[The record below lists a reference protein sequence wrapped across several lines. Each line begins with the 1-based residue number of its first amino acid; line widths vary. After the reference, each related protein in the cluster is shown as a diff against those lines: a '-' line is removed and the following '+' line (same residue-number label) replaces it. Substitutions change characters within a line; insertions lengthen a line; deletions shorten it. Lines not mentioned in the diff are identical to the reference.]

1 MRLPERTHDP
11 MIASRAFT
19 LLEVA
24 LAMGLL
30 FGMVFILLQITTTN
44 LRIAKALQR
53 TTVDA
58 GSLAAEISLTNQLVE
73 GSESGDFGDLHPGFN
88 WLREITM
95 VGTNGLFE
103 VRFEVYREREPNPE
117 SELVVLLYRP
127 ESAQRAGGGTM
138 RPGGSR

>member
-1 MRLPERTHDP
+1 MRLPQVTRYAV
-11 MIASRAFT
+11 ASRAFT

-53 TTVDA
+53 TTIDA
-58 GSLAAEISLTNQLVE
+58 SSLAAEISLTNQLVE
-73 GSESGDFGDLHPGFN
+73 GSESGDFGDLHPGYN
-88 WLREITM
+88 WQREITM

-103 VRFEVYREREPNPE
+103 VRFEVYRERDPNPE

-127 ESAQRAGGGTM
+127 DSAQRAGGGSL
-138 RPGGSR
+138 RSGGNR

>member
-1 MRLPERTHDP
+1 MHLPPVSRVSV
-11 MIASRAFT
+11 ASRAFT
-19 LLEVA
+19 LLEVS

-30 FGMVFILLQITTTN
+30 FGMVFVLLQITTTN

-58 GSLAAEISLTNQLVE
+58 SSLAAETSMTNKLEE
-73 GSESGDFGDLHPGFN
+73 GSESGDFGDLHPGYN
-88 WLREITM
+88 WQREITM

-103 VRFEVYREREPNPE
+103 VRFEVYRERDPNPE

-127 ESAQRAGGGTM
+127 ESAQRGGGGSF
-138 RPGGSR
+138 RPGIRR

>member
-1 MRLPERTHDP
+1 MRLPSQTRFSQ
-11 MIASRAFT
+11 ASGAFT

-30 FGMVFILLQITTTN
+30 FGMVFILLQITSTN

-53 TTVDA
+53 ARVDA
-58 GSLAAEISLTNQLVE
+58 GSLAAEISLTNRLEE
-73 GSESGDFGDLHPGFN
+73 GSDSGDFGDLHPGYS
-88 WLREITM
+88 WRRDITM

-103 VRFEVYREREPNPE
+103 ARFEVYRERDPNPE

-127 ESAQRAGGGTM
+127 ESAQRAGGGSL
-138 RPGGSR
+138 RSGVNR